1 LTRQPFS
8 CHDRGGAIPPRFIFG
23 DRTHDKIQYLRLLH
37 DIAYQA
43 NLADT
48 SSADAW
54 QTPEMAAT
62 HCQPV
67 LDIACSML
75 TPAQYQAFLDCF
87 GDFAS
92 FAALLE
98 GADA

>member
-1 LTRQPFS
+1 MT
-8 CHDRGGAIPPRFIFG
+8 
-23 DRTHDKIQYLRLLH
+23 KIQYLRLLH

-43 NLADT
+43 NIADT

-87 GDFAS
+87 GDFAA

>member
-1 LTRQPFS
+1 
-8 CHDRGGAIPPRFIFG
+8 
-23 DRTHDKIQYLRLLH
+23 
-37 DIAYQA
+37 
-43 NLADT
+43 
-48 SSADAW
+48 
-54 QTPEMAAT
+54 MAAT

-75 TPAQYQAFLDCF
+75 TPDQYQAFLDCF

-98 GADA
+98 EVAA

>member
-1 LTRQPFS
+1 MI
-8 CHDRGGAIPPRFIFG
+8 GAGQSRPVLFLEMEPM
-23 DRTHDKIQYLRLLH
+23 TKIQYLRLLH

-54 QTPEMAAT
+54 QTPDMAAT

>member
-1 LTRQPFS
+1 MT
-8 CHDRGGAIPPRFIFG
+8 
-23 DRTHDKIQYLRLLH
+23 KVQYLRHLY
-37 DIAYQA
+37 DVAYQA

-48 SSADAW
+48 TIAEAW
-54 QTPEMAAT
+54 QTPDMVAT
-62 HCQPV
+62 HAQPV
-67 LDIACSML
+67 LDIARSML

-98 GADA
+98 GAGA

>member
-1 LTRQPFS
+1 MT
-8 CHDRGGAIPPRFIFG
+8 
-23 DRTHDKIQYLRLLH
+23 KIQYLRLLH

-43 NLADT
+43 NIADT

-98 GADA
+98 GAGA

>member
-1 LTRQPFS
+1 MGRGNPAPFYFWRLE
-8 CHDRGGAIPPRFIFG
+8 HM
-23 DRTHDKIQYLRLLH
+23 TKVQYLRRLH

-54 QTPEMAAT
+54 QTPDMAAT

-67 LDIACSML
+67 LDIARSML

>member
-1 LTRQPFS
+1 MTKL
-8 CHDRGGAIPPRFIFG
+8 
-23 DRTHDKIQYLRLLH
+23 QYLRHLH
-37 DIAYQA
+37 NIAYQA
-43 NLADT
+43 NLAD
-48 SSADAW
+48 SAIPEAW
-54 QTPEMAAT
+54 QTPDMAAT
-62 HCQPV
+62 HVQPV
-67 LDIACSML
+67 LDIARSML